1 MPAVRNHLFLDTE
14 TTGTGRDRRIWDV
27 GMVVYDQR
35 GHRSELSYLIADVD
49 LSGAD
54 HRTLEYGHFS
64 RRHPLAG
71 GTPES
76 GTEVRPEKDV
86 VREIFRLA
94 YGATV
99 AGIVV
104 NFDTEGLMATFARHN
119 LCWPAWHHLQD
130 VEGWAL
136 GALVGHSVHV
146 PEIAQAHAELL
157 DMATQRPPRWTT
169 DDIAEA
175 FRIPA
180 IPAEQRHTA
189 IGDARLAERIHR
201 ASIVDRFVPTPEAH
215 WNIPHELLAAA

>member
-1 MPAVRNHLFLDTE
+1 MAAVRNHLFIDTE

-27 GMVVYDQR
+27 GMVVYDGL
-35 GHRSELSYLIADVD
+35 GHRRELSYLIADVD

-71 GTPES
+71 GNPEA

-86 VREIFRLA
+86 VHEIFRLA

-104 NFDTEGLMATFARHN
+104 NFDTEGLAATFARHN

-136 GALVGHSVHV
+136 GALLGHSVHV
-146 PEIAQAHAELL
+146 PAIAEEHSELL
-157 DMATQRPPRWTT
+157 AKATQRPSRWTT
-169 DDIAEA
+169 DEVAAA
-175 FRIPA
+175 FRIPVTD
-180 IPAEQRHTA
+180 PEERHTA

-201 ASIVDRFVPTPEAH
+201 AAIVDRFVPAPDAH
-215 WNIPHELLAAA
+215 WNIPHELIRAA